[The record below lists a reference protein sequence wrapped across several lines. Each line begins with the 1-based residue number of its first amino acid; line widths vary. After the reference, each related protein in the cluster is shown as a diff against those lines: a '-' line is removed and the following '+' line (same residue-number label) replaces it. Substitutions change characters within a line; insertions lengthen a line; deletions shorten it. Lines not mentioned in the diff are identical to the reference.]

1 MSKTIN
7 DLEKMLDKD
16 IEASSLS
23 GKPQFL
29 YSNVFI
35 DHLLFH
41 HDQNRIQNVHQNSL
55 YVHKRG

>member
-23 GKPQFL
+23 GKYKIYKL
-29 YSNVFI
+29 VSIIRSRKVFKM
-35 DHLLFH
+35 
-41 HDQNRIQNVHQNSL
+41 SL
-55 YVHKRG
+55 V

>member
-23 GKPQFL
+23 GKKTHSGLDRFF
-29 YSNVFI
+29 SSSVAF
-35 DHLLFH
+35 
-41 HDQNRIQNVHQNSL
+41 
-55 YVHKRG
+55 